1 MDELNQLEGKGA
13 RVYLDMVSLFYE
25 RVCIKLP
32 IWAPPIKYHTHIHS
46 TCAHIFIKKLT
57 HTQSEFVNAKFQNW
71 MVDGMLAGEV
81 KSGGGLTFLEVE
93 NAGHMVPADQPKA
106 VS

>member
-32 IWAPPIKYHTHIHS
+32 IWAPPIMYHTQHMWTYIH
-46 TCAHIFIKKLT
+46 KKANTHT